1 MMTTKEFLSRVAC
14 SDAEIGDRVNAG
26 WQIHFMQF
34 MSDNKLN
41 VVFVREVTAPQPAP
55 AQPVVTVEPVAATTH
70 VTSKPLPAGIT
81 IMGLDEQPRS
91 VPLSHNKFKTG
102 DTRKVHVPEG
112 VTSEAMLRGRDVYNR
127 VMSEGEAAM
136 KRASESFRPNFRAG
150 ATT

>member
-1 MMTTKEFLSRVAC
+1 MTTKEFRIRVEC
-14 SDAEIGDRVNAG
+14 TESELGKLTGEG
-26 WQIHFMQF
+26 WQIQYMQF
-34 MSDNKLN
+34 MDSGKLH
-41 VVFVREVTAPQPAP
+41 VVFFREVTAAQPAP

-102 DTRKVHVPEG
+102 DTRKVHVPDG
-112 VTSEAMLRGRDVYNR
+112 VTSEAMLRGREVYNR